1 MVRPVR
7 EIEQAAVGCRFHENR
22 LSSTAHFFS
31 SKAVLYNANEDPPGW
46 VVPAYV
52 PFGRI
57 ECVAVEC
64 RFSRKKTGAQP
75 AYSVTATTIVE
86 SRRIIGKGSGAH
98 LPALHCVLSR
108 YAVTCVI
115 SVHVYISFK
124 SVSIYIVL
132 VITCCNGCSR
142 FRFSALK
149 VNRDPDRTYRPAAQR
164 SPCAVR
170 RVAENNGLNAAA

>member
-22 LSSTAHFFS
+22 LSYTAHFFS

-124 SVSIYIVL
+124 SISIFICRPSL
-132 VITCCNGCSR
+132 STATAARGSAFNGNHCSR
-142 FRFSALK
+142 PATSVGRQAVADRKSAISGRCCYL
-149 VNRDPDRTYRPAAQR
+149 QI
-164 SPCAVR
+164 
-170 RVAENNGLNAAA
+170 